1 MTKNTAL
8 VVLYNKLHK
17 NSFNALIG
25 ALEVDE
31 YFDNFPIYFANKKDI
46 FNLEGILKR
55 YDRVVIAISFFTTEL
70 WKTYDLINELKAKYQ
85 NYRDKIIYLAG
96 GPHPTGD
103 PKGTLK
109 LGFDVVCI
117 GEGEET
123 FPEFIKAVSEDTD
136 YKKVKGIAYLED
148 DKFTFTGRR
157 KPVDLNKYPP
167 FAVKHNRFG
176 HIEITRG
183 CPYGCYFCQ
192 TPRIFGKQVR
202 HRNIKN
208 ICRYVEIMAERN
220 LKDIR
225 FITPNAFGYGSKDG
239 KTLNIDKIEKLLE
252 NIREILGRDG
262 RIFFGTFPSEVRPE
276 HVNDETVDLI
286 LRYADNK
293 SLVIGAQSG
302 SDRVLELCN
311 RGHTVEDVYNAVKI
325 AIKKGVSVSLDFIF
339 GLPGETKE
347 DIDKTIKVM
356 RDFIKMGAKIHAHT
370 FMPLPQTPFAKAK
383 PGKVDRRII
392 MAVRHEIPKGIV
404 YGTWHNQQILAEKI
418 AKYLQNGEL

>member
-1 MTKNTAL
+1 MERNTAL
-8 VVLYNKLHK
+8 VVYYTKLHK

-31 YFDNFPIYFANKKDI
+31 YFNNFPIYFANKKEI
-46 FNLEGILKR
+46 FNLENILKK
-55 YDRVVIAISFFTTEL
+55 YDKVVIAISFFTTEL
-70 WKTYDLINELKAKYQ
+70 WKTYELINELKAKYK
-85 NYRDKIIYLAG
+85 NYRSKIIYLAG

-117 GEGEET
+117 GEGEES
-123 FPEFIKAVSEDTD
+123 FPEFIKVVNENED
-136 YKKVKGIAYLED
+136 YRKVKGIAYLEENN
-148 DKFTFTGRR
+148 FIYTGKR
-157 KPVDLNKYPP
+157 KCVDLNKYPP
-167 FAVKHNRFG
+167 FPIKHNKFG

-183 CPYGCYFCQ
+183 CPYSCYFCQ
-192 TPRIFGKQVR
+192 TPRIFGKNVR
-202 HRNIKN
+202 HRSIEN
-208 ICRYVEIMAERN
+208 ICKYVEIMAERN

-252 NIREILGRDG
+252 NIREILGKDG

-286 LRYADNK
+286 LKYADNK
-293 SLVIGAQSG
+293 NLVIGAQSG
-302 SDRVLELCN
+302 SQRILDLCN
-311 RGHTVEDVYNAVKI
+311 RGHTVEDIYNAVNT

-339 GLPGETKE
+339 GLPGETEE
-347 DIDKTIKVM
+347 DVEKTIKVM
-356 RDFIKMGAKIHAHT
+356 KDLIKMGAKIHAHA

-383 PGKVDRRII
+383 PGVVNKKII
-392 MAVRHEIPKGIV
+392 RAMRYEIPKGIF

-418 AKYLQNGEL
+418 SKYLQTGEL

>member
-31 YFDNFPIYFANKKDI
+31 YFNDFPIYFIDEKSI
-46 FNLEGILKR
+46 FNLEDILKR
-55 YDRVVIAISFFTTEL
+55 HDKVVIAISFFTTEL

-123 FPEFIKAVSEDTD
+123 FPEFIKAVSEDIS
-136 YKKVKGIAYLED
+136 YRKVKGIAYLDD
-148 DKFTFTGRR
+148 DKFIFTGKR

-202 HRNIKN
+202 HRSIKN
-208 ICRYVEIMAERN
+208 ICKYVEIMAERD

-225 FITPNAFGYGSKDG
+225 FITPNAFSYGSKDG
-239 KTLNIDKIEKLLE
+239 KTLNVDRIEKLLE
-252 NIREILGRDG
+252 NVRETLGRDG

-286 LRYADNK
+286 LKYAYNRK
-293 SLVIGAQSG
+293 LVIGVQSG
-302 SDRVLELCN
+302 SDRLLELCN
-311 RGHTVEDVYNAVKI
+311 RGHTVEDAYNAVSI
-325 AIKKGVSVSLDFIF
+325 AINAGFKVDIDFIF

-347 DIDKTIKVM
+347 DIEKTIKVM
-356 RDFIKMGAKIHAHT
+356 KDFMKMGAKIHAHT
-370 FMPLPQTPFAKAK
+370 FMPLPQTPYAKAK
-383 PGKVDRRII
+383 PGKVDIKII
-392 MAVRHEIPKGIV
+392 MAIRHEIPKGIV
-404 YGTWHNQQILAEKI
+404 YGTWHNQQILAKKI
-418 AKYLQNGEL
+418 AKYLQSGEL

>member
-31 YFDNFPIYFANKKDI
+31 YFNDFPIYFIDEKSI
-46 FNLEGILKR
+46 FNLEDILKR
-55 YDRVVIAISFFTTEL
+55 HDKVVIAISFFTTEL

-123 FPEFIKAVSEDTD
+123 FPEFIKAVSEDIS
-136 YKKVKGIAYLED
+136 YRKVKGIAYLDD
-148 DKFTFTGRR
+148 DKFIFTGKR

-202 HRNIKN
+202 HRSIKN
-208 ICRYVEIMAERN
+208 ICKYVEIMAERD

-225 FITPNAFGYGSKDG
+225 FITPNAFSYGSKDG
-239 KTLNIDKIEKLLE
+239 KTLNVDRIEKLLE
-252 NIREILGRDG
+252 NVRETLGRDG

-286 LRYADNK
+286 LKYAYNRK
-293 SLVIGAQSG
+293 LVIGVQSG
-302 SDRVLELCN
+302 SDRLLELCN
-311 RGHTVEDVYNAVKI
+311 RGHTVEDAYNAVSI
-325 AIKKGVSVSLDFIF
+325 ATNAGFKVDIDFIF

-347 DIDKTIKVM
+347 DIEKTIKVM
-356 RDFIKMGAKIHAHT
+356 KDFMKMGAKIHAHT
-370 FMPLPQTPFAKAK
+370 FMPLPQTPYAKAK
-383 PGKVDRRII
+383 PGKVDIKII
-392 MAVRHEIPKGIV
+392 MAIRHEIPKGIV
-404 YGTWHNQQILAEKI
+404 YGTWHNQQILAKKI

>member
-46 FNLEGILKR
+46 FNLEGILKKH
-55 YDRVVIAISFFTTEL
+55 DKVVIAISFFTTEL
-70 WKTYDLINELKAKYQ
+70 WKTYDLINELKSKYQ
-85 NYRDKIIYLAG
+85 KYRDKIIYLAG

-103 PKGTLK
+103 PKRALK

-123 FPEFIKAVSEDTD
+123 FPELIKAVNENESYE
-136 YKKVKGIAYLED
+136 KVKGIAYLD
-148 DKFTFTGRR
+148 DNKFIYTGKR
-157 KPVDLNKYPP
+157 KHVDLNKYPP
-167 FAVKHNRFG
+167 FPVKHNKFG

-192 TPRIFGKQVR
+192 TPRIFGKNVR
-202 HRNIKN
+202 HRSIEN
-208 ICRYVEIMAERN
+208 ICKYVEIMAERN

-252 NIREILGRDG
+252 NIKEILGKNG

-286 LRYADNK
+286 LKYADNK
-293 SLVIGAQSG
+293 SLVVGAQSG
-302 SDRVLELCN
+302 SQRILDLCH
-311 RGHTVEDVYNAVKI
+311 RGHTVEDIYNAVTT

-339 GLPGETKE
+339 GLPGETEE
-347 DIDKTIKVM
+347 DVEKTIKVM
-356 RDFIKMGAKIHAHT
+356 KDLIKMGAKIHAHT
-370 FMPLPQTPFAKAK
+370 FMPLPQTPFAKAN
-383 PGKVDRRII
+383 PGKVNKKII
-392 MAVRHEIPKGIV
+392 RAMRHEIPKGIF

-418 AKYLQNGEL
+418 SKYLQTGEL

>member
-123 FPEFIKAVSEDTD
+123 FPEFIKAVSEDND

-148 DKFTFTGRR
+148 DKFTFTGKR
-157 KPVDLNKYPP
+157 KPIDLNKYPP

-202 HRNIKN
+202 HRSIKN
-208 ICRYVEIMAERN
+208 ICRYVEVMAERN

>member
-202 HRNIKN
+202 HRSIKN

-262 RIFFGTFPSEVRPE
+262 RIFFGAFPSEVRPE

>member
-1 MTKNTAL
+1 MEENTAL
-8 VVLYNKLHK
+8 VVYYTKLHK

-46 FNLEGILKR
+46 FNLEGILKKH
-55 YDRVVIAISFFTTEL
+55 DKVVIAISFFTTEL
-70 WKTYDLINELKAKYQ
+70 WKTYDLINELKSKYQ
-85 NYRDKIIYLAG
+85 KYRDKIIYLAG

-123 FPEFIKAVSEDTD
+123 FPEFIKAVNENEG
-136 YKKVKGIAYLED
+136 YEKVRGIAYLD
-148 DKFTFTGRR
+148 DNEFIYTGKR
-157 KPVDLNKYPP
+157 KHVDLNKYPP
-167 FAVKHNRFG
+167 FPVKHNKFG

-192 TPRIFGKQVR
+192 TPRIFGKNVR
-202 HRNIKN
+202 HRGIEN
-208 ICRYVEIMAERN
+208 ICKYVEIMAERN

-239 KTLNIDKIEKLLE
+239 KTLNIDKVEKLLE
-252 NIREILGRDG
+252 NIREILGNNG

-286 LRYADNK
+286 LKYADNK
-293 SLVIGAQSG
+293 SLVVGAQSG
-302 SDRVLELCN
+302 SQRILDLCH
-311 RGHTVEDVYNAVKI
+311 RGHTVEDIYNAVTT

-339 GLPGETKE
+339 GLPGETEE
-347 DIDKTIKVM
+347 DVEKTIKVM
-356 RDFIKMGAKIHAHT
+356 KDLIKMGAKIHAHT
-370 FMPLPQTPFAKAK
+370 FMPLPQTPFAKAN
-383 PGKVDRRII
+383 PGVVNKKII
-392 MAVRHEIPKGIV
+392 RAMRYEIPKGIF

-418 AKYLQNGEL
+418 SKYLQTGEL

>member
-123 FPEFIKAVSEDTD
+123 FPEFIKAVSEDND

-176 HIEITRG
+176 HIEITRC

-202 HRNIKN
+202 HRSIKN
-208 ICRYVEIMAERN
+208 ICKYVEIMAERD

-347 DIDKTIKVM
+347 DIEKTIKVM